1 MNSFTAEIKA
11 NEQCTGWCNLIG
23 MTTFKEHSAWANVP
37 RDCWGFSELL
47 YLKHL
52 EIMKIKAVEW
62 STSNICHHS
71 RLQMMQDIFLL
82 NKWGVTQLI
91 QKTFSVLAIFKT
103 KIQGFQLTCMCSR
116 EYTLR
121 TFSYT
126 KQWIYRVSSLC
137 WHKTK
142 VTQHMYTFYT
152 EKHFFFL
159 GLHGTAVHKLS
170 YHFVH

>member
-91 QKTFSVLAIFKT
+91 QKTFSVLARPKFKD
-103 KIQGFQLTCMCSR
+103 FNLHVCVR
-116 EYTLR
+116 ENIHWGHFPTQNNES
-121 TFSYT
+121 TGPD
-126 KQWIYRVSSLC
+126 YRVSSLW

-152 EKHFFFL
+152 EKTFFFPWL
-159 GLHGTAVHKLS
+159 TW
-170 YHFVH
+170 YCCP